1 MMMVIESSNQF
12 VIDERNQLREAVCG
26 SVCELLARGAHV
38 DAVDEAGI
46 TPLVAAIG
54 GPAESLVRAAL
65 SPRLSCLA
73 AAALAFHGGTYRPSQ
88 VPRDLHPFL
97 AMHGVSPSTSPS

>member
-1 MMMVIESSNQF
+1 MRTTRLLLECGLEVDAADDLRRTALHIALISYQL
-12 VIDERNQLREAVCG
+12 IPDERNQLREAVCG

-73 AAALAFHGGTYRPSQ
+73 AA
-88 VPRDLHPFL
+88 
-97 AMHGVSPSTSPS
+97 